1 MAADLEARFKA
12 LEAEVR
18 ELKDREA
25 LRDLR
30 YRYHEMINEGKFAAI
45 ADLFTADADLDFGA
59 LGKAR
64 GRAQLEKF
72 FGGMG
77 GAAPEGGAGR
87 IRVSF
92 IKQFV
97 HNHVVHVHG
106 DTGDGFAYLEAKTV
120 FNGVACRVAGR
131 YSDEYV
137 RHNGEWKFSRMHV
150 TPFFVVPFN
159 ESWGQ
164 QDQIKIAGKQ

>member
-1 MAADLEARFKA
+1 MAADLEARFLA

-30 YRYHEMINEGKFAAI
+30 YRYHELINEGKFADI
-45 ADLFTADADLDFGA
+45 ANLFTEDADLDFGA
-59 LGKAR
+59 LGKAQ

-72 FGGMG
+72 FGAMG
-77 GAAPEGGAGR
+77 GSEPEGGAGR

-97 HNHVVHVHG
+97 HNHVVNVRG
-106 DTGDGFAYLEAKTV
+106 DSGDGFAYLEAKTV

-131 YSDEYV
+131 YNDEYV
-137 RHNGEWKFSRMHV
+137 RQNGKWKFNKMHV

-164 QDQIKIAGKQ
+164 QDPIKIAGR